1 MSTNGRIEVLEE
13 MMLGTPESVEKSHK
27 YTIFHNEEE
36 GLESLPSAFLMELLL
51 LFDSGVF
58 DIDTLSSLFDVS
70 IRDITLFTENCPAYW
85 GWTESVA
92 TQWTKALEFYEDDVE
107 DLAWATRYAI
117 KRAEMAVS
125 MSKTLMEA
133 TEEMSKELEEDEG
146 WDTDNVFMRIE
157 GQKEQKKRKLLI
169 DNWFFRSGF
178 GGYNGEYTST

>member
-1 MSTNGRIEVLEE
+1 MSTNGGIEVLEE
-13 MMLGTPESVEKSHK
+13 MMLGTSENVEKSHK
-27 YTIFHNEEE
+27 YSIFYTSEE
-36 GLESLPSAFLMELLL
+36 GVEPLPSAFLMDLLL
-51 LFDSGVF
+51 VFDSGFF

-70 IRDITLFTENCPAYW
+70 TDDITLFTESCPAYW

-117 KRAEMAVS
+117 KRSEMAIA
-125 MSKTLMEA
+125 MSKTLMQA
-133 TEEMSKELEEDEG
+133 TAEMAKELEEDDG

-157 GQKEQKKRKLLI
+157 GQKEQKKRELLI
-169 DNWFFRSGF
+169 DNWFFRSGL

>member
-36 GLESLPSAFLMELLL
+36 EVESLPSAFLMELLL

-70 IRDITLFTENCPAYW
+70 IRDITLFTENYPAYW

-117 KRAEMAVS
+117 KRAEMAIS